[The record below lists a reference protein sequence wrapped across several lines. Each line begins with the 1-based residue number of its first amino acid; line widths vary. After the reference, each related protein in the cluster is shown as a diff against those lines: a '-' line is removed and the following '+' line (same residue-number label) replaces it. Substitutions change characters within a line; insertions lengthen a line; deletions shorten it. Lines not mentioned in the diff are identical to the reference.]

1 MVVTKLSGK
10 ATNFGIKTVD
20 LAASIRFSY
29 YVCYQYRRGK
39 DTERPELCK
48 NQEIKV
54 LSLGNLGLGF
64 RIKSGPFAH
73 DIFLRGMKTPS
84 NPLI

>member
-20 LAASIRFSY
+20 LADASISFSLL
-29 YVCYQYRRGK
+29 CYQYRRGK

-54 LSLGNLGLGF
+54 LSLGNFGL
-64 RIKSGPFAH
+64 
-73 DIFLRGMKTPS
+73 
-84 NPLI
+84 